1 MAAVQFARETGPVP
15 PITRI
20 MSTVDS
26 VIGRGRLESIHFIA
40 QWVGRTQLR
49 WAIMAAAGRPHR
61 ASSADVSL
69 HPRLPR
75 LSEPWLEASVSCS
88 NLNSFET

>member
-1 MAAVQFARETGPVP
+1 
-15 PITRI
+15 

-26 VIGRGRLESIHFIA
+26 VIGRGRFIWRAFIHFISIA